1 MLMRK
6 NKMNPQKIGKKTILP
21 TMEQIQKYI
30 IFERKEAIKN
40 NIQTQIN
47 KLAQANQTT
56 PQEVIKNQQY
66 SLDEAK
72 DIAEQTIHN
81 IKMESIAEY
90 DTLTPEE
97 KQILRAWKRQLRDNR
112 DTIINNA
119 VNTIFAELY

>member
-1 MLMRK
+1 
-6 NKMNPQKIGKKTILP
+6 MNPQIIGKKTVLHS
-21 TMEQIQKYI
+21 MEQIQKYI
-30 IFERKEAIKN
+30 LLERKEAIKN

-56 PQEVIKNQQY
+56 PQEVIKDQQY

-81 IKMESIAEY
+81 IKTESRDEY

-97 KQILRAWKRQLRDNR
+97 KQTLRTWKHQLRDNR
-112 DTIINNA
+112 DTIINNV